1 MPNALEL
8 YKANEISIACGISHY
23 NELTL
28 EMCLNSIARMQAKFV
43 GQRVISGKTPMC
55 ASFNAALDFA
65 CDVGADIL
73 FHTAADVIVE
83 PNALVE
89 LLKVMDME
97 DNYLALAKGYDSIHG
112 PEASA
117 GLWTWNMRIVG
128 REFRF
133 RDVFQ
138 QDMDVCQ
145 RIEDATGKSRVYTP
159 IELTLG
165 YHHPVWTA
173 EELFTKYRYSLPKYS
188 GERQVQR
195 MKNFLETGLALNP
208 TNKVLLAGLR
218 GAEAAER
225 YGALSGSKDNVAMH
239 EEFLELTRDLE
250 LDGTEYYVADK
261 RFEAGFSISTQNKGV
276 EQFKAERD
284 TLAVVL
290 GIREE
295 EIKRLTADLEK
306 ERQKLKKERNR
317 LHALQSSFSYQLG
330 SLLVQAVRKPGRNT
344 VLLPFQL
351 LRLARLA
358 VHKVRGEKI
367 AVSTVAEQA
376 QKAMARKDWAQAVAG
391 LRAGLPAYSGK
402 AQAKIYAML
411 GQALRQQGLL
421 DEADEILREGI
432 AKYPKYFDLSVEHA
446 EVAMARKDW
455 QAAYKRLRLRY
466 STQKA
471 RRQVATRLPLLEYGS
486 INGGVAEWEQRW
498 REASPDRRVLMVV
511 PLDFAGSMY
520 KLAEAVNRYTTY
532 ALRLVTFEFHQFD
545 YPVDLVVPECD
556 DARLEAVF
564 KLASEA
570 AIFHLKDEHSW
581 FLAGER
587 FPNLRLLD
595 DLFFSNKF
603 PRNLKVFTHYGGH
616 ARKFKQDAEYIARV
630 QQFDGRIALTP
641 DLNFDWFNGS
651 YIPHTIDTDTIP
663 KSWSDS
669 NILAHSPSTKNVQR
683 KATDILEKA
692 VAVLEKYH
700 QDVWHNWSV
709 DIIHGV
715 PYDECMKRKGRAS
728 LFFDQ
733 AGSHAGTGLGIGD
746 VIGWYGN
753 SAIEAMAFGIPTIA
767 HLSEVACERAEKAG
781 FPVRDIPIINIPRTL
796 DGLVEAI
803 LSFAMQSPQERKAL
817 SERTRQFAVEFHGY
831 EAVGRRM
838 AQVYDEL
845 LRRQGA
851 RQHG

>member
-1 MPNALEL
+1 MPNALKL
-8 YKANEISIACGISHY
+8 YKADKIRIACAVSHY

-43 GQRVISGKTPMC
+43 GQRVISGKTPLHE
-55 ASFNAALDFA
+55 SYNAALDFA

-89 LLKVMDME
+89 LLKAMDIE

-112 PEASA
+112 EGAA
-117 GLWTWNMRIVG
+117 IGLWVFNMRIFG
-128 REFRF
+128 RKFRF
-133 RDVFQ
+133 RNVFAT
-138 QDMDVCQ
+138 DMDICQ
-145 RIEDATGKSRVYTP
+145 RVEDATGKSRVYTP
-159 IELTLG
+159 RWLTLG

-173 EELFTKYRYSLPKYS
+173 EELFAKYRYSLPKYDD
-188 GERQVQR
+188 ERQVQR
-195 MKNFLETGLALNP
+195 MKGFLEIGLALNP
-208 TNKVLLAGLR
+208 TNKALLAGLC
-218 GAEAAER
+218 GVEAAER
-225 YGALSGSKDNVAMH
+225 YGALFEAKDNAAIH

-261 RFEAGFSISTQNKGV
+261 RFEAEFSTSRQHTEA
-276 EQFKAERD
+276 EQPKAEREA
-284 TLAVVL
+284 LAAKL
-290 GIREE
+290 RIGEE
-295 EIKRLTADLEK
+295 GAKRLKAELD
-306 ERQKLKKERNR
+306 RERNMR
-317 LHALQSSFSYQLG
+317 YALQSSFSYQLG
-330 SLLVQAVRKPGRNT
+330 SLLIEAVCKPGRNT
-344 VLLPFQL
+344 VLLPFRL
-351 LRLARLA
+351 LRLAHLA
-358 VHKVRGEKI
+358 VRKI
-367 AVSTVAEQA
+367 REERKDVSEVTKPA

-391 LRAGLPAYSGK
+391 LRSGLPAYSGK

-432 AKYPKYFDLSVEHA
+432 AKYPKYFDLSIEYA
-446 EVAMARKDW
+446 EVAMVRKDW
-455 QAAYKRLRLRY
+455 QAAYKRLLLQY

-471 RRQVATRLPLLEYGS
+471 RQQVATRLPLLEHGS

-498 REASPDRRVLMVV
+498 REASPNQRVFMVA
-511 PLDFAGSMY
+511 PKDFAGSMY
-520 KLAEAVNRYTTY
+520 KLAEAMNRYTAY
-532 ALRLVTFEFHQFD
+532 AVRLVTFEFHQFD

-581 FLAGER
+581 FLAWER
-587 FPNLRLLD
+587 FPNLRLLN

-603 PRNLKVFTHYGGH
+603 PHTPKVFTHYGGY
-616 ARKFKQDAEYIARV
+616 ARKFKQDADYIARV

-663 KSWSDS
+663 ESWSDS
-669 NILAHSPSTKNVQR
+669 NILAHSPSSRHVQK
-683 KATDILEKA
+683 KATDMLEKA
-692 VAVLEKYH
+692 VAVLERSH
-700 QDVWHNWSV
+700 QDIWRSWSV

-733 AGSHAGTGLGIGD
+733 AGWHEGTGLRIHD

-781 FPVRDIPIINIPRTL
+781 FPVRDIPVINIPRTC

-803 LSFAMQSPQERKAL
+803 LLFAMQSPQERKAL

-831 EAVGRRM
+831 KAVGERM
-838 AQVYDEL
+838 AQIYDEL
-845 LRRQGA
+845 LRQQGA
-851 RQHG
+851 RQHS